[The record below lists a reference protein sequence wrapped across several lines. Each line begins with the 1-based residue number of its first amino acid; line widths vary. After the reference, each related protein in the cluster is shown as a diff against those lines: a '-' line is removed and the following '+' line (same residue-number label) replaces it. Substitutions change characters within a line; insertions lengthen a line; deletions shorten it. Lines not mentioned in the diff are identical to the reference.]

1 MTCILKTISHLPQET
16 KNNIYSYIHIDIRIQ
31 LLIPLL
37 KSVLTHIN
45 NIQVHPHRSFNT
57 HEAKISKGHT
67 LKNMILF
74 EKIIQKILKFTKK
87 SFVRNT
93 ITYKIN
99 NTVEKVICNPV
110 ITMFEDKSK
119 IITNFIK
126 YFKTVF
132 NDDGITYKSRMFVDY
147 GWSQC
152 NVNFVNY
159 INTISSITTDNSEY
173 NYKIK
178 KMFIHY
184 LFKLKEHSE
193 SIPIEDFEILN
204 KARLRCNEIDRTKTA
219 ARKKNEECEKL
230 QRIANKESII
240 EEQQE
245 RARQKVLLAERRAR
259 KQARNVI
266 TRLEKEEAKMQK
278 RERLLMENEEKAYI
292 EAREIAAKERIRLAN
307 IAAKE
312 KIRLAKIAAA
322 NRAKIEKYEK
332 KRLAKLEKQEK
343 AWVKKQLTKEAKSKI

>member
-1 MTCILKTISHLPQET
+1 MTCILKDISHLPKET
-16 KNNIYSYIHIDIRIQ
+16 KNHVYSYIHIDIRIQ

-45 NIQVHPHRSFNT
+45 NIQVVPHRSFNT

-74 EKIIQKILKFTKK
+74 EKIIQEIVEFTKK
-87 SFVRNT
+87 SFVRT
-93 ITYKIN
+93 SITYKIN

-110 ITMFEDKSK
+110 ITMFNDKSK
-119 IITNFIK
+119 VITNFIK
-126 YFKTVF
+126 SFKQVF
-132 NDDGITYKSRMFVDY
+132 NDDGITYKNMMFIDY

-152 NVNFVNY
+152 NATFVNY

-178 KMFIHY
+178 KMFIYY

-193 SIPIEDFEILN
+193 SIPIEDFEILT
-204 KARLRCNEIDRTKTA
+204 KARLRCNEIDRKEAT
-219 ARKKNEECEKL
+219 ARKKNEEREKL

-240 EEQQE
+240 EEQQQ
-245 RARQKVLLAERRAR
+245 RARQKVLLAERRAL
-259 KQARNVI
+259 KQAQNVI

-292 EAREIAAKERIRLAN
+292 EAKKNAA

-312 KIRLAKIAAA
+312 KIRLAKIAAKEKIRLA
-322 NRAKIEKYEK
+322 KIAAKEKKQAASNRAYIEKYEK
-332 KRLAKLEKQEK
+332 N
-343 AWVKKQLTKEAKSKI
+343 V

>member
-1 MTCILKTISHLPQET
+1 
-16 KNNIYSYIHIDIRIQ
+16 
-31 LLIPLL
+31 
-37 KSVLTHIN
+37 
-45 NIQVHPHRSFNT
+45 
-57 HEAKISKGHT
+57 
-67 LKNMILF
+67 
-74 EKIIQKILKFTKK
+74 
-87 SFVRNT
+87 FVRNT

-126 YFKTVF
+126 SFKTVF
-132 NDDGITYKSRMFVDY
+132 NDDGITYKRAMFIDY

-204 KARLRCNEIDRTKTA
+204 KARLRCNEIDRTRA
-219 ARKKNEECEKL
+219 AANKKNEECEKL

-245 RARQKVLLAERRAR
+245 RARQKVLLAERRAL
-259 KQARNVI
+259 KQA
-266 TRLEKEEAKMQK
+266 
-278 RERLLMENEEKAYI
+278 
-292 EAREIAAKERIRLAN
+292 
-307 IAAKE
+307 
-312 KIRLAKIAAA
+312 
-322 NRAKIEKYEK
+322 
-332 KRLAKLEKQEK
+332 
-343 AWVKKQLTKEAKSKI
+343 